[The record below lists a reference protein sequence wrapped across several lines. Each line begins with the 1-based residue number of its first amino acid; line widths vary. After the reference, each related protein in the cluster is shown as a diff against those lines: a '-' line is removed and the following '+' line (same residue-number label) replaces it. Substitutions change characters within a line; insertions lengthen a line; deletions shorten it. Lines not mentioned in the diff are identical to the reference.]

1 MVLELGI
8 GGGFAFAEI
17 SWHPTLGEGEVDLGG
32 WQIALRSI
40 K

>member
-17 SWHPTLGEGEVDLGG
+17 SWHPTLGEGEADLDG
-32 WQIALRSI
+32 WRIVLCSPR
-40 K
+40 